1 MDAIL
6 FTIGTIGIT
15 VQNAV
20 VAGFVLAFL
29 ILVLLTAQTRK
40 AAALA
45 RHELQADERSRALET
60 ALSEVTRT
68 QAEMSGRMQTM
79 AEIFG
84 ERQSDMGRALG
95 ERLDGLGHRLGQSV
109 ADTTKHTTDNLR
121 QLHERIGVIDRAQK
135 TIADLSG
142 QVHDLSRILSDK
154 QSRGA
159 FGQGRMEAI
168 IQDGLPVGG
177 YTFQPVLSNN
187 TRPDCVIAMPNG
199 APGLVIDAK
208 FPLEAFKKVQ
218 DSLSEEDTRQAN
230 QQFKRDIAKHVLDI
244 RDRYL
249 LPGETQDTAFMFV
262 PSESIFAELHEFHD
276 DLVQKAHRARVVI
289 VSPALLMLSVQVVQA
304 LLKDAR
310 MREEAHV
317 IQAEV
322 GHLMDDIN
330 RLSDRVIN
338 LQKHFA
344 QASRD
349 VEQVLVSSEKIA
361 RRGYRIENMEFDE
374 ASAGPEVNREARVA
388 DATAPEEIAPEE
400 IVPEEIV
407 PGAIVSEAIGPDESE
422 PESIELDRSPDVVP
436 LTPRRKERGDGS

>member
-1 MDAIL
+1 MDTLLLTVGTTEVTLQQAVISGFAVAIL
-6 FTIGTIGIT
+6 ALFLLVGRGRRS
-15 VQNAV
+15 AV
-20 VAGFVLAFL
+20 
-29 ILVLLTAQTRK
+29 R
-40 AAALA
+40 AAARA
-45 RHELQADERSRALET
+45 RTERYAEDQATSRARALEI
-60 ALSEVTRT
+60 ALSEVAKT
-68 QAEMSGRMQTM
+68 QSEMSGRMQTM

-84 ERQSDMGRALG
+84 DRQADMGRALG

-109 ADTTKHTTDNLR
+109 AETTKHTTDNLR
-121 QLHERIGVIDRAQK
+121 QLHERIAVIDRAQE
-135 TIADLSG
+135 TISDLSG

-168 IQDGLPVGG
+168 IQDGLPIGA
-177 YTFQPVLSNN
+177 YSFQPTLSNN
-187 TRPDCVIAMPNG
+187 TRPDCMIAMPNG

-208 FPLEAFKKVQ
+208 FPLEAFKKVT
-218 DSLSEEDTRQAN
+218 DSLGEEETRQAN

-244 RDRYL
+244 RERYL

-262 PSESIFAELHEFHD
+262 PSESIFAELHEFHE

-289 VSPALLMLSVQVVQA
+289 VSPALLMLSVQVVQS

-317 IQAEV
+317 IQSEV
-322 GHLMDDIN
+322 GLLMEDIN

-344 QASRD
+344 QANRD
-349 VEQVLVSSEKIA
+349 VEQILVSSEKIS

-374 ASAGPEVNREARVA
+374 TQTQQRDKNSPPC
-388 DATAPEEIAPEE
+388 APEHGLNRDEIASGTGPLDQAPKSCPL
-400 IVPEEIV
+400 V
-407 PGAIVSEAIGPDESE
+407 GAQ
-422 PESIELDRSPDVVP
+422 
-436 LTPRRKERGDGS
+436 

>member
-1 MDAIL
+1 MDTIL
-6 FTIGTIGIT
+6 FTFGTTIVT
-15 VQNAV
+15 VQQAV
-20 VAGFVLAFL
+20 LAGFALA
-29 ILVLLTAQTRK
+29 ILVLFWFVGRVRR
-40 AAALA
+40 AAAA
-45 RHELQADERSRALET
+45 AQIERQSDQRARALET
-60 ALSEVTRT
+60 ALSDVVRT

-135 TIADLSG
+135 TISDLSG

-168 IQDGLPVGG
+168 IQDGLPLGA
-177 YTFQPVLSNN
+177 YEFQATLSNN
-187 TRPDCVIAMPNG
+187 TRPDCVVAMPNG

-208 FPLEAFKKVQ
+208 FPLEAYKKVR
-218 DSLSEEDTRQAN
+218 DAASEEDAKQAG

-244 RDRYL
+244 RERYL

-304 LLKDAR
+304 LLKDVR

-322 GHLMDDIN
+322 GHLMEDLN
-330 RLSDRVIN
+330 RLSERVIN

-344 QASRD
+344 QAGRD
-349 VEQVLVSSEKIA
+349 VEQILVSSEKIA
-361 RRGYRIENMEFDE
+361 RRGARIENMDFDDVQTASQGSGADGGVEGGADPE
-374 ASAGPEVNREARVA
+374 ALNGYRARRPTSGLDQSPGFVSLTSETEGRE
-388 DATAPEEIAPEE
+388 
-400 IVPEEIV
+400 
-407 PGAIVSEAIGPDESE
+407 
-422 PESIELDRSPDVVP
+422 DRS
-436 LTPRRKERGDGS
+436 

>member
-1 MDAIL
+1 MDAI
-6 FTIGTIGIT
+6 FFSIGTYDVT
-15 VQNAV
+15 VQQAV
-20 VAGFVLAFL
+20 IGGFAFAILA
-29 ILVLLTAQTRK
+29 LVLSRFRRSSDNKHAER
-40 AAALA
+40 
-45 RHELQADERSRALET
+45 QADQRARALET
-60 ALSEVTRT
+60 ALSDVVRT

-135 TIADLSG
+135 TISDLSG

-168 IQDGLPVGG
+168 IQDGLPIGT
-177 YTFQPVLSNN
+177 YDFQPTLSNN

-208 FPLEAFKKVQ
+208 FPLEAFKKVTE
-218 DSLSEEDTRQAN
+218 SLSEEETRQAN

-244 RDRYL
+244 RERYL

-262 PSESIFAELHEFHD
+262 PSESIFAELHEFHE

-304 LLKDAR
+304 LLKDVR

-349 VEQVLVSSEKIA
+349 VEQILVSSEKVA
-361 RRGYRIENMEFDE
+361 RRGSRIENMDFDDAAAPSGEPIAEPYLPEPANTEQTE
-374 ASAGPEVNREARVA
+374 AERRLGPMS
-388 DATAPEEIAPEE
+388 T
-400 IVPEEIV
+400 
-407 PGAIVSEAIGPDESE
+407 G
-422 PESIELDRSPDVVP
+422 
-436 LTPRRKERGDGS
+436 